1 MVINFCVRI
10 NMILFIKDKIKLILF
25 SLLCALAAWGFWY
38 FLDMAGF
45 YVIGVILIASYS
57 IRIWNKS
64 YRS

>member
-1 MVINFCVRI
+1 
-10 NMILFIKDKIKLILF
+10 MILFIKDKIKLILF